1 MNIVGE
7 KETQQREES
16 AWNAVMGNN
25 EETEY
30 VLLRDLILCHF
41 PEF

>member
-7 KETQQREES
+7 KETQQRGEW

-30 VLLRDLILCHF
+30 ILLKDLILCHF
-41 PEF
+41 TEF